1 MKATGRWS
9 FVSLIRFIVQFAWA
23 VVLAITV
30 ITGGMFIAAL
40 ATGTSLFPLGFPVY
54 LGAGLYISD
63 LRELFE
69 PGTVVLQSF
78 SGIRVSYFSF
88 QELSASTVLLGL
100 MQVGLL
106 GYTLYALSV
115 LKRPLNS
122 MALNRVFEPENG
134 KDLKT
139 VSLLL
144 LFAAPLKYGYEWLSR
159 WNFESVIGTIEL
171 TLMAPSFDFTLLMAG
186 FTCYVVAE
194 IVNQAAIMQDEQKL
208 TV

>member
-9 FVSLIRFIVQFAWA
+9 IVSLIRFTVQFAWA
-23 VVLAITV
+23 VVLAFTV
-30 ITGGMFIAAL
+30 IAGAMFIIGL
-40 ATGTSLFPLGFPVY
+40 VTGTSLFPMGFPVY
-54 LGAGLYISD
+54 LEANSYIKD
-63 LRELFE
+63 LRGLFE
-69 PGTVVLQSF
+69 PGTVVFQSF
-78 SGIRVSYFSF
+78 AGIRVNYFSF
-88 QELSASTVLLGL
+88 QELSVSTILVGL
-100 MQVGLL
+100 IQVGLL
-106 GYTLYALSV
+106 GYTLFALSV

-122 MALNRVFEPENG
+122 MALDRVFEPENG

-159 WNFESVIGTIEL
+159 WNFESVIGTAEL
-171 TLMAPSFDFTLLMAG
+171 TLMPPSFDFTLLMAG

-194 IVNQAAIMQDEQKL
+194 IVNQAAIMHDEQKL

>member
-1 MKATGRWS
+1 MKAIGRWS
-9 FVSLIRFIVQFAWA
+9 IVSLIRFTVQFAWA
-23 VVLAITV
+23 VVLALTV
-30 ITGGMFIAAL
+30 IAGAMFIIGL
-40 ATGTSLFPLGFPVY
+40 VTGTSLSPMGFPVY
-54 LGAGLYISD
+54 LGAGSYIAD

-69 PGTVVLQSF
+69 PGSVVMQSF
-78 SGIRVSYFSF
+78 SGVNARYFSF
-88 QELSASTVLLGL
+88 QELSASTVLLGTV
-100 MQVGLL
+100 QAGLF

-122 MALNRVFEPENG
+122 MALDRVFEPENG

-171 TLMAPSFDFTLLMAG
+171 TLMAPSFDFILLMAG
-186 FTCYVVAE
+186 FVCYVMAE
-194 IVNQAAIMQDEQKL
+194 IVNQAAIMHDEQKL